1 MFQIKEL
8 PSIQELENF
17 MIYGK
22 IQNFT
27 LAANQANI
35 TQSAF
40 SFQMKKLEEI
50 LGVSLILRSNRGS
63 KLTHEGELFYERIS
77 EILPQLVETIYEFQ
91 QKNGEKAVELKI
103 GVLTSLGDIL
113 MNRHVT
119 YFQKNENILIT
130 VYSMEK
136 DELIRSLNN
145 GKIDIASTFLS
156 DGEVLGNLEKLLFSM
171 DKIVYYAPNIKVTG
185 KKVTL
190 NTMLKFPL
198 AKYPP
203 DNFMN
208 KMLDKYF
215 DAAGKKPVVAAQ
227 LPSPYAIAIF
237 NYCKENAAGALI
249 TERFINK
256 LGVSMGEGYFDIDP
270 SYYMEAFLLYKK
282 ENPKYGAIKLF
293 NNYLIKLNQ
302 NDD

>member
-40 SFQMKKLEEI
+40 SFQMKKLEAI
-50 LGVSLILRSNRGS
+50 LGVKLILRSNRGS
-63 KLTHEGELFYERIS
+63 QLTREGELFYKKIS

-91 QKNGEKAVELKI
+91 QKNSKKAIELKI

-119 YFQKNENILIT
+119 YFQKNENILVT

-136 DELIRSLNN
+136 DELIRSLNS

-156 DGEVLGNLEKLLFSM
+156 DGEVLGNLEKSLFRV
-171 DKIVYYAPNIKVTG
+171 DKIVYYAPNIKGIG

-190 NTMLKFPL
+190 HTMLKFPL

-215 DAAGKKPVVAAQ
+215 NSADKKPAVVAQ
-227 LPSPYAIAIF
+227 LPSPYAIV
-237 NYCKENAAGALI
+237 NYCKENVAGALI
-249 TERFINK
+249 TERFLNT
-256 LGVSMGEGYFDIDP
+256 LGVSMEKGYFDIEP
-270 SYYMEAFLLYKK
+270 SYHMEAFLLYKK
-282 ENPKYGAIKLF
+282 ENLKYSAIKLF
-293 NNYLIKLNQ
+293 DNYLVKLNQ
-302 NDD
+302 DNY